1 LMDDHD
7 SWMLASLI
15 LLSISSAVFLIQ
27 RFYFTFLDPIFE
39 LCIFHLPTLISV
51 LIFLRIRMAGGEK
64 PG

>member
-1 LMDDHD
+1 MMDDHD
-7 SWMLASLI
+7 SWMIASLT

-27 RFYFTFLDPIFE
+27 RLYFTFLDPIFE
-39 LCIFHLPTLISV
+39 VCIFHLPTLISV